1 MTATAFKRFAAILL
15 MGLLPMIAA
24 AVDESH
30 ALRLLG
36 HSQLENAS
44 LMLDETDWRWLRERR
59 TLVMGVS
66 APDYAP
72 FDLSNNN
79 DELEGIT
86 ADYATLVA
94 QALNVTVEVRRYQTR
109 DEVIE
114 ALKQGAVDF
123 VGSANGYEAADPQLV
138 LSRSYAN
145 DQPTLVTRIGDTQ
158 ALSADLAGKRVA
170 MLYHYM
176 QPDAVQQFYPHA
188 QLQLFASTFEAIGAV
203 AFGRADVY
211 LGDAISTRYLIN
223 KNHLNNVRV
232 ADF

>member
-1 MTATAFKRFAAILL
+1 
-15 MGLLPMIAA
+15 
-24 AVDESH
+24 
-30 ALRLLG
+30 
-36 HSQLENAS
+36 
-44 LMLDETDWRWLRERR
+44 
-59 TLVMGVS
+59 MGVS

-86 ADYATLVA
+86 ADYAALVA
-94 QALNVTVEVRRYQTR
+94 QALNIIIEVRRYDTR

-123 VGSANGYEAADPQLV
+123 VGSANGYEAADPELE

-176 QPDAVQQFYPHA
+176 QPDAVQRFYPHA
-188 QLQLFASTFEAIGAV
+188 QLHCLPRPSKP
-203 AFGRADVY
+203 
-211 LGDAISTRYLIN
+211 S
-223 KNHLNNVRV
+223 VRWRS
-232 ADF
+232 AGPMRTWAMPSAPGT